1 MKKIP
6 VRTINEPRFSEGL
19 VIRSV
24 EELLSGGD
32 MVQELHRH
40 NFFFVLVLQKGKGE
54 HSIDFVPYPVH
65 DCTVFIMRPGQ
76 VHQLTLRRGSTG
88 YLMQFNADFYSPV
101 AKPADQVLRKVS
113 GKNHYRFG
121 PDGFDK
127 LMASLSC
134 VFMEHEEKQER
145 YKQVIKANLEIFFIQ
160 LLRQGHSTESSTE
173 SSTKAGSSYAQQR
186 LDDLMVLLE
195 THITTCKEV
204 GKYADMMHLTPYQL
218 NAITKETLGKT
229 CSQLINEQIV
239 LEAKRNLLATTNRVN
254 EIALELGYSDT
265 SYFIRFFKKHA
276 GSSPEAYRQNFK

>member
-24 EELLSGGD
+24 EALLSGGD

-40 NFFFVLVLQKGKGE
+40 NFFFVLVLEKGEGE
-54 HSIDFVPYPVH
+54 HSIDFVSYPVN

-76 VHQLTLRRGSTG
+76 VHQLTLRRGSKG

-101 AKPADQVLRKVS
+101 AKPADQILRKVS

-121 PDGFDK
+121 TERFNK
-127 LMASLSC
+127 LMAVLSNVC
-134 VFMEHEEKQER
+134 TEHNERQER
-145 YKQVIKANLEIFFIQ
+145 YLEAIKANLEIFFIQ
-160 LLRQGHSTESSTE
+160 LLRQGQSTENSLKT
-173 SSTKAGSSYAQQR
+173 GSIYAQQR
-186 LDDLMVLLE
+186 LEDLMVLLE
-195 THITTCKEV
+195 THIATCKEV

-239 LEAKRNLLATTNRVN
+239 LEAKRNLLATTNQIN
-254 EIALELGYSDT
+254 EVALELGYTDT
-265 SYFIRFFKKHA
+265 SYFIRLFKKHT
-276 GSSPEAYRQNFK
+276 GFSPEAYRQNFK